1 LLSKATSRGRLP
13 SPLPL
18 APPLAPRRR
27 PSLPPL
33 AAAAPTCA
41 GLGCRDH
48 EPRPLLSPLKL
59 VRREREDVP
68 LIASVLAIFAV
79 LLIAAKMR

>member
-1 LLSKATSRGRLP
+1 
-13 SPLPL
+13 
-18 APPLAPRRR
+18 
-27 PSLPPL
+27 
-33 AAAAPTCA
+33 
-41 GLGCRDH
+41 
-48 EPRPLLSPLKL
+48 LLSPLKL